1 MNRLHQ
7 VIAALLLGA
16 YALTGTSIL
25 PALVTLMARFDGSH
39 SVSVNFTESGIHLSL
54 SHQNGNFTPT
64 PADHQNTS
72 GQWVTRFCR
81 TTSSSNHEFNSHQFS
96 PRIGSDSDLDLT
108 AKPAPT
114 PSLNHGA
121 SMVLALLAPSRNLAS
136 FNPCQSFADSRQVPL
151 PSQWPMTATVQLLL

>member
-1 MNRLHQ
+1 MRRLNQ
-7 VIAALLLGA
+7 LIAIFLLGA

-25 PALVTLMARFDGSH
+25 PALVTLLARLDGSH
-39 SVSVNFTESGIHLSL
+39 LVSVNLTESGIHLCL
-54 SHQNGNFTPT
+54 NHQNGNFTPT

-72 GQWVTRFCR
+72 GQWVTHFCR
-81 TTSSSNHEFNSHQFS
+81 TNSSSNHEFNSHQFS

-121 SMVLALLAPSRNLAS
+121 SMVLSLLAPSRNLDS

>member
-1 MNRLHQ
+1 MKRLHQ
-7 VIAALLLGA
+7 FIAALLLGA

-54 SHQNGNFTPT
+54 NHQNGDFTPS
-64 PADHQNTS
+64 PAEHRNSS

-81 TTSSSNHEFNSHQFS
+81 TNSSSNHEFNSHQFS
-96 PRIGSDSDLDLT
+96 PRIAPDSDLDLT
-108 AKPAPT
+108 AKSAPT
-114 PSLNHGA
+114 PSLNHSA
-121 SMVLALLAPSRNLAS
+121 SMVLALLAPSRNLDS
-136 FNPCQSFADSRQVPL
+136 FNSCQSFADSRPIPL